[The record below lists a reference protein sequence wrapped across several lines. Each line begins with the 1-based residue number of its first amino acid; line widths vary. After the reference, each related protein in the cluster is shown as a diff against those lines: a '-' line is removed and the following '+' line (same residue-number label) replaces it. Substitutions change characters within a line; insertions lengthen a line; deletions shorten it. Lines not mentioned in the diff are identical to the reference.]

1 MIIRKGDLLRIRNT
15 TSFFYITRMDAEG
28 YIFGYEI
35 SVVGTNF
42 SPDQYFYKNEAN
54 QLSEL
59 VDEKYYKSIIRWIWL
74 T

>member
-1 MIIRKGDLLRIRNT
+1 
-15 TSFFYITRMDAEG
+15 MDAEG